1 MRLIF
6 KILLFP
12 VTLVLTI
19 LILVSRFL
27 CDFSTVI
34 LGIIAFVFFML
45 GLGTMILLK
54 EVGDGFKILLIAYVI
69 SPYGLP
75 LFSSWLVERLD
86 DLNYMLKSI

>member
-19 LILVSRFL
+19 LILVCRFL

-69 SPYGLP
+69 SPYACSDMIFLRIDT
-75 LFSSWLVERLD
+75 LTVEKS
-86 DLNYMLKSI
+86 DLS

>member
-12 VTLVLTI
+12 VTLALTI
-19 LILVSRFL
+19 IVLVCRFL
-27 CDFSTVI
+27 CDFSTIV
-34 LGIIAFVFFML
+34 LSIISGLIFLL

-54 EVGDGFKILLIAYVI
+54 EPADGFGILILAYVI

-75 LFSSWLVERLD
+75 LLASWLVERLD
-86 DLNYMLKSI
+86 DLNCLIKSI